1 VPQATAVITNPTHFA
16 VALKFVP
23 GEDEAPIVLAQ
34 GKGPMAAQII
44 ARARKAHVEVMGI
57 PLLARALYYT
67 GDIGLPINEKLYV
80 AVAAILAHVYRLE
93 RGEAS
98 DLPDVDVP
106 KDMRFTPE
114 GRPM

>member
-1 VPQATAVITNPTHFA
+1 MAARIRE
-16 VALKFVP
+16 VAAEHRV
-23 GEDEAPIVLAQ
+23 PIVEN
-34 GKGPMAAQII
+34 P
-44 ARARKAHVEVMGI
+44 
-57 PLLARALYYT
+57 PLARALYFT
-67 GDIGLPINEKLYV
+67 GDIGTEIQEGLYS